1 MRVYDWAITTQTELT
16 GILIATEFLFNQGSR
31 FIFCDSQ
38 SALKAL
44 NTLDKVADD
53 MANDIRINV
62 YRAKEQGHVKRFVW
76 ILSHTGIPK
85 HDHAD
90 RLVKSA
96 RDKQSVD
103 IEPMA

>member
-16 GILIATEFLFNQGSR
+16 GFLIATEFLFNQGSR

-44 NTLDKVADD
+44 NTLD
-53 MANDIRINV
+53 IRINV

-76 ILSHTGIPK
+76 ILSHTGIPR

>member
-1 MRVYDWAITTQTELT
+1 M
-16 GILIATEFLFNQGSR
+16 
-31 FIFCDSQ
+31 
-38 SALKAL
+38 
-44 NTLDKVADD
+44 
-53 MANDIRINV
+53 